1 LGLPIHFQESSEGLR
16 ERDCY
21 GKLYF
26 LLPYRQLDSVC
37 CVVAPSHRLAVWL
50 WVFNVFFFDP
60 LMKQLERIERGIIQS
75 QQPPIIS

>member
-1 LGLPIHFQESSEGLR
+1 MENFIFSYLIVNSILFVV
-16 ERDCY
+16 
-21 GKLYF
+21 
-26 LLPYRQLDSVC
+26 LLPLHIV
-37 CVVAPSHRLAVWL
+37 LAVWL